1 MTIYLID
8 HVLLTYSLLLYIY
21 IMPLIV
27 VPIVNINMWKV
38 DIEVRNLRT
47 NFAFPRGRNK
57 AKEECP

>member
-1 MTIYLID
+1 ML
-8 HVLLTYSLLLYIY
+8 
-21 IMPLIV
+21 LIV

-47 NFAFPRGRNK
+47 NFALPRGRNK